1 MPTTPSV
8 EEDLNG
14 LERDI
19 RAYKIEFEQYFG
31 GGKKRPPNEIEW
43 RIELVTKRYSERG
56 LNMNS
61 GQRFRFS
68 TMMQAYVKYRDMFKK
83 RMKKKEE
90 GVVEHHFG
98 AAAKTIEAERERRAR
113 SHSGRKVA
121 FAITCSDPD
130 QETSKVENLF
140 AAFSQAQDEAGENTK
155 SMSLEQFR
163 QFIRKKTQQL
173 KESKHCSEVEYRV
186 EVEDGEVKLKAAVPS

>member
-19 RAYKIEFEQYFG
+19 RAYKIEYEQYFG
-31 GGKKRPPNEIEW
+31 GGKKRPPNEVEW

-56 LNMNS
+56 QNMNS
-61 GQRFRFS
+61 GQRFRYS
-68 TMMQAYVKYRDMFKK
+68 TLVQAYIKYRDMFRK

-90 GVVEHHFG
+90 GIVEHHYG
-98 AAAKTIEAERERRAR
+98 AAAKTIEAERERKAR
-113 SHSGRKVA
+113 SHPGRKVA
-121 FAITCSDPD
+121 FAITCADPD
-130 QETSKVENLF
+130 HDTAKVENLF
-140 AAFSQAQDEAGENTK
+140 VALSRAQDEAGGNAK
-155 SMSLEQFR
+155 PMSLDQFR

-173 KESKHCSEVEYRV
+173 KDSTHCREVEYRV